1 MIRIKRNPVLI
12 HQTKL
17 LLNFTILR
25 ASPRKNFP
33 AYPIIIY
40 EFPVVCAEIIDGNL

>member
-1 MIRIKRNPVLI
+1 MIGIKRDPVLI

-25 ASPRKNFP
+25 ANPRKNFP
-33 AYPIIIY
+33 TGPIIIY
-40 EFPVVCAEIIDGNL
+40 KFPVVCAEIIDGNL